1 MKIAIATAIVFLALV
16 GDDAA
21 AQWFPSDLR
30 FAPNVGEMHL
40 EPRSKHPA
48 REVPDDGTRRAL
60 VVRVPEDFTHEG
72 SVGPIPCPLAART
85 GIGDPA

>member
-1 MKIAIATAIVFLALV
+1 MKIAIATVITFLALV
-16 GDDAA
+16 GDNAD

-60 VVRVPEDFTHEG
+60 VVRVPG
-72 SVGPIPCPLAART
+72 SVGPVPCPLATRT
-85 GIGDPA
+85 GIGDPAYPA